1 MIRRSASWRALA
13 PLVVVLSA
21 CGGGGASGPTAVRVR
36 DAVVVAGTTP
46 GTATV
51 TMGITA
57 SRDDSLT
64 GVGVLEP
71 AVARARLVV
80 LGGASGG
87 DGHLGHLDPKGSEP
101 HPHARAL
108 ALPGGRAVRL
118 TSNGSRI
125 TLSGLPEG
133 AVGRVRLRL
142 FLASGGTV
150 AVPVVPGPAPAG

>member
-1 MIRRSASWRALA
+1 MHRSASWRALA
-13 PLVVVLSA
+13 LAPVVVVLSA
-21 CGGGGASGPTAVRVR
+21 CGGGGASGPTALRVR

-51 TMGITA
+51 TMSITA

-64 GVGVLEP
+64 GVGMLEP

-101 HPHARAL
+101 HSHARAL

-133 AVGRVRLRL
+133 AAGPVRLRL
-142 FLASGGTV
+142 FLAGGTTETV
-150 AVPVVPGPAPAG
+150 DARPAPG